1 MTDEIIDDWLLTQS
15 PALHFSLEVGCRAES
30 INFLIKAWSFWW
42 PAPILKL
49 SRDLKE
55 LLHWKKRDCFQ
66 PNHLGN
72 PKDFRGLVPELRTNT
87 KYPSVIPQWSSSASS
102 KMETEG
108 SGSFPAGLLRA
119 QEQGGLTRTAPLPPA
134 LYVSR
139 CVINIYL
146 WSTLSRVLNLGA
158 SILFKVNIYCCP
170 FCVSNVLGSC
180 LEGNKEW
187 NIISNHKFS
196 AGQLR

>member
-1 MTDEIIDDWLLTQS
+1 MGKVLSVGWVEVPWSLQVMEHLNVFTNPEGRKPNSTETSLCRHDWWNHWRLASNSICSPSLLLEAGCGAQS
-15 PALHFSLEVGCRAES
+15 T
-30 INFLIKAWSFWW
+30 NFLIKAWSFWW

-87 KYPSVIPQWSSSASS
+87 KYPSVIPQRSSSASS

-108 SGSFPAGLLRA
+108 SGS
-119 QEQGGLTRTAPLPPA
+119 
-134 LYVSR
+134 
-139 CVINIYL
+139 
-146 WSTLSRVLNLGA
+146 
-158 SILFKVNIYCCP
+158 
-170 FCVSNVLGSC
+170 
-180 LEGNKEW
+180 
-187 NIISNHKFS
+187 
-196 AGQLR
+196 

>member
-1 MTDEIIDDWLLTQS
+1 MWEMQWERYWAWDGWRFHGLSRSWSISMCSPTQKVVSPTVQRLHYVGMTDEIIDDWLVTQS
-15 PALHFSLEVGCRAES
+15 AAHLFSLEAGCGAQS
-30 INFLIKAWSFWW
+30 TNFLIKAWSFWW

-87 KYPSVIPQWSSSASS
+87 KYPSVIPQRSSSASS

-108 SGSFPAGLLRA
+108 SGS
-119 QEQGGLTRTAPLPPA
+119 
-134 LYVSR
+134 
-139 CVINIYL
+139 
-146 WSTLSRVLNLGA
+146 
-158 SILFKVNIYCCP
+158 
-170 FCVSNVLGSC
+170 
-180 LEGNKEW
+180 
-187 NIISNHKFS
+187 
-196 AGQLR
+196 